1 MEKYHK
7 SITIKGLHNIFKP
20 DWESILDRIY
30 KKIIY
35 PSLICYGIVSNTEK
49 SSKSDIY
56 GQLSKGI
63 TFRFHNNI
71 DQSHHNKIV
80 RLEKLHFERIFDNY
94 LEIRDLERS
103 DFYHLEKNQG
113 FNMDILIYPL
123 IAKNKKKGLLLVD
136 FDKSN
141 QELLN
146 NIITD
151 LYKIIEDHK
160 NI

>member
-1 MEKYHK
+1 MQ
-7 SITIKGLHNIFKP
+7 SIFI
-20 DWESILDRIY
+20 
-30 KKIIY
+30 
-35 PSLICYGIVSNTEK
+35 
-49 SSKSDIY
+49 
-56 GQLSKGI
+56 
-63 TFRFHNNI
+63 FHNNI

-151 LYKIIEDHK
+151 LYKIIEDPQY
-160 NI
+160 I

>member
-1 MEKYHK
+1 M
-7 SITIKGLHNIFKP
+7 
-20 DWESILDRIY
+20 
-30 KKIIY
+30 II
-35 PSLICYGIVSNTEK
+35 IWK
-49 SSKSDIY
+49 
-56 GQLSKGI
+56 
-63 TFRFHNNI
+63 FH
-71 DQSHHNKIV
+71 
-80 RLEKLHFERIFDNY
+80 
-94 LEIRDLERS
+94 DLERS

>member
-1 MEKYHK
+1 M
-7 SITIKGLHNIFKP
+7 
-20 DWESILDRIY
+20 
-30 KKIIY
+30 
-35 PSLICYGIVSNTEK
+35 
-49 SSKSDIY
+49 
-56 GQLSKGI
+56 
-63 TFRFHNNI
+63 
-71 DQSHHNKIV
+71 
-80 RLEKLHFERIFDNY
+80 
-94 LEIRDLERS
+94 EIRDLERS

-151 LYKIIEDHK
+151 LYKIIEDPQY
-160 NI
+160 I